1 MNGFWRVF
9 RRFRWLCL
17 LFALLACL
25 PPQITILAPVVPEAA
40 LSAYEGDP
48 AWGFNR
54 CLAS

>member
-25 PPQITILAPVVPEAA
+25 PPQITILAPVAA
-40 LSAYEGDP
+40 GSCFIRLWRETQ
-48 AWGFNR
+48 
-54 CLAS
+54 LEV